1 MKKILT
7 LLSAVFMLT
16 NAFAQSVNEGDVVDM
31 SDSIGSYQ
39 LSIGDVYEANGK
51 KGVVFEVSADGKHG
65 RIISIQEEELDWYGA
80 KGWVVAQLGDGW
92 RLPTKQELRMIWE
105 LRNNAQFNNG
115 LSLAGSPE
123 MLWAYC
129 YWSGEEANDEYA
141 WAFFMAMGKNNF
153 FRKDMYNY
161 VRAVSTF

>member
-31 SDSIGSYQ
+31 SDSIGTCQ

-65 RIISIQEEELDWYGA
+65 RIISIQEDEYVWDEA
-80 KGWVVAQLGDGW
+80 KTWCSQLGDGW

-105 LRNNAQFNNG
+105 LRNNTQFNEG
-115 LSLAGSPE
+115 LSLADSPE
-123 MLWAYC
+123 IQWDYT

-141 WAFFMAMGKNNF
+141 WAFFMGMGKNNF

>member
-7 LLSAVFMLT
+7 LLSVVFMLT
-16 NAFAQSVNEGDVVDM
+16 NSFAQRVDAAVDVN
-31 SDSIGSYQ
+31 GSCH
-39 LSIGDVYEANGK
+39 LCIGDVYDANGK

-65 RIISIQEEELDWYGA
+65 RIISIQEDEYVWDEA
-80 KGWVVAQLGDGW
+80 KTWCSQLGDGW

-115 LSLAGSPE
+115 LSLAESPE
-123 MLWAYC
+123 IQWDYT
-129 YWSGEEANDEYA
+129 YWSGEEANVECA
-141 WAFFMAMGKNNF
+141 WGFFMAMGKTNYF
-153 FRKDMYNY
+153 SKRLYNY